1 MASGFGSESE
11 VERERLAA
19 ADGDFF
25 ALCAVGFMPS
35 SNNIMARRKVREREA
50 AVFVGD
56 GKVTRLHDDKVAIH
70 PRMYVAFDM
79 DELFLIVRVGKRGR
93 TRRLHLIPFAVD
105 FSERVNI
112 VSERIAV

>member
-35 SNNIMARRKVREREA
+35 SNNIMAWRKIGENET
-50 AVFVGD
+50 AVFAGD
-56 GKVTRLHDDKVAIH
+56 SKVTRLHYDKVPIH
-70 PRMYVAFDM
+70 PRMDVAFDM
-79 DELFLIVRVGKRGR
+79 DELFLIIRVGKRGR
-93 TRRLHLIPFAVD
+93 ARRLHLIPFAVD